1 MKIVVYTDH
10 KNLVEETVLMS
21 SDRVMRWWLLFEEYH
36 PEMKYIKGQKNI
48 VADILSRYPTIANVE
63 NEKNYSTGGSC
74 CCNPGREGG

>member
-36 PEMKYIKGQKNI
+36 PEMKYIKGQKI
-48 VADILSRYPTIANVE
+48 
-63 NEKNYSTGGSC
+63 
-74 CCNPGREGG
+74 